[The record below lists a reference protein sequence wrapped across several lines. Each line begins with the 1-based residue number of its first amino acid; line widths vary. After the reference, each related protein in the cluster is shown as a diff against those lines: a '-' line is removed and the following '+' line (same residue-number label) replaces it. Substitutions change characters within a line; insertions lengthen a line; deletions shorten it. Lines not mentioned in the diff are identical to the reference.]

1 MVRDGHGQEYRQEVV
16 ATMPSRLEG
25 ARHPCSVEPGPGA
38 FCPPGRRCRHQLA
51 GVAAESAGHVGRSR
65 DHPLARH
72 VQGNCDGAAPA
83 LIREETIMSGTQHP
97 SGGHEHAPAAH
108 PAATPAPP
116 SQAQAPA
123 PVPLGHASSATEP
136 PPPSGAQAP
145 RRKLKPKPPKKAKP
159 ARARRKGTTANSR
172 KAKRPASRR
181 RRGGRR

>member
-65 DHPLARH
+65 DHPLARQ
-72 VQGNCDGAAPA
+72 VQIIAMAQRP
-83 LIREETIMSGTQHP
+83 SGTQHP
-97 SGGHEHAPAAH
+97 SGGHEHVPAAH

-136 PPPSGAQAP
+136 LPPSGAQAP
-145 RRKLKPKPPKKAKP
+145 RRKPAKPKPPKKAKP